1 MSFYNHSFPTNPNGS
16 TNLLQIIFLFLLQQ
30 QQQTTTTTTNEGAA
44 SYQGYNF
51 YQKYIQEQYNN
62 PAVTVEQR
70 NVTNFV
76 RFGIDYGPASIWS
89 FTPPPTGSMKRVIR
103 YEITFQ
109 YQTNILLAYSLDGSE
124 QLEIGASLFLCLF
137 SCFVCFFCLFSL
149 FVFFLAMFVSCFCF
163 LI

>member
-1 MSFYNHSFPTNPNGS
+1 MSKKMKG
-16 TNLLQIIFLFLLQQ
+16 
-30 QQQTTTTTTNEGAA
+30 EA

-62 PAVTVEQR
+62 PAVIVEQK

-89 FTPPPTGSMKRVIR
+89 FTPPTGSMKRVIR

-124 QLEIGASLFLCLF
+124 QLEIGASFFLCLF
-137 SCFVCFFCLFSL
+137 SCFVSC
-149 FVFFLAMFVSCFCF
+149 FVFFVCFLCLFLAMFVSCFCF